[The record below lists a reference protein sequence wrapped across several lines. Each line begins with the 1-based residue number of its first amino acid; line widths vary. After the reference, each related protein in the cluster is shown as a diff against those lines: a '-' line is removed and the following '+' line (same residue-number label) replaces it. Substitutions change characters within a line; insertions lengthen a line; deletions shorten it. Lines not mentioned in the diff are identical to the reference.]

1 MGLMERIS
9 RTEYVRAAIAEKA
22 DLSAFKARPSLRV
35 KLGIAIVLFSYVIG
49 WPAVAVLGYLALT
62 LDKGWL
68 IAIGGPLVYGFSHLV
83 FLLGIYLSGY
93 DYTKIFLRWAVRVV
107 VEKWLRNH
115 PEES

>member
-1 MGLMERIS
+1 MGFMERIS
-9 RTEYVRAAIAEKA
+9 RTEYVRSAIADKA

-49 WPAVAVLGYLALT
+49 WPAVGVLGYLSVAL
-62 LDKGWL
+62 DNAWL

-93 DYTKIFLRWAVRVV
+93 DYTKIFLRWAARVV
-107 VEKWLRNH
+107 VEKWMHNH
-115 PEES
+115 PNKP